1 MGDRERERAVAEVTF
16 DYRNLVD
23 VDGGIEERELD
34 EVRPRLREAVDQLLE
49 SSPGFMRLP
58 GTGEYAEASARVAGE
73 IRGSA
78 ATDYIHVGIGG
89 SALGPMAL
97 HRALGHP
104 YYNALPAEG
113 RRGPRV
119 HFAENADPAT
129 LSAILDLS
137 DPSGTWVNV
146 VTKSGS
152 TAETMAGFLVIRDWL
167 VDALGDFGYQERTI
181 ATTDP
186 DKGFLKEIADRDDLR
201 VLPIP
206 QDVGGRFS
214 VLTPVGLLPAA
225 VTGLD
230 VNALLAGAARC
241 VDEVNEQR
249 AEHPAAVGAAM
260 HYLMDTARG
269 RNVRVMMTYADSME
283 RLAAWFVQL
292 WAESLGKDGK
302 GSTPHGAVGTTD
314 QHSQVQLYME
324 GPQDKVVEIVE
335 VENHLRDLEIPAA
348 YEDLEGVGY
357 LGGHTMAELLN
368 VECDATRRALTEAGR
383 PNATIKL
390 GEVDEENL
398 GYLFQALEVQ
408 TAVAGTLYAVNAF
421 DQPGVEAGKQIT
433 YKRMGR
439 PGY

>member
-1 MGDRERERAVAEVTF
+1 MAEVTF
-16 DYRNLVD
+16 DYQNLVE
-23 VDGGIEERELD
+23 VEGGLQSGELD
-34 EVRPRLREAVDQLLE
+34 EIQPRLRRAADELLGDP
-49 SSPGFMRLP
+49 PGFMRLP
-58 GTGEYAEASARVAGE
+58 KTGEYAEASVRVAEE
-73 IRGSA
+73 IRTSG
-78 ATDYIHVGIGG
+78 ATDFIHIGIGG

-97 HRALGHP
+97 HKALSHP
-104 YYNALPAEG
+104 YYNALPGEV
-113 RRGPRV
+113 RRGPRL
-119 HFAENADPAT
+119 HFAENTDPAT
-129 LSAILDLS
+129 LSAILDLA
-137 DPSGTWVNV
+137 DPDGSWVNV

-152 TAETMAGFLVIRDWL
+152 TAETMANFLVIRGIL
-167 VDALGDFGYQERTI
+167 VDSLGDFGFQGRTI

-186 DKGFLKEIADRDDLR
+186 EKGFLKEIADREDFK

-206 QDVGGRFS
+206 ADVGGRFS

-225 VTGLD
+225 VAGLD
-230 VNALLAGAARC
+230 VDALLAGAAQC
-241 VDEVNEQR
+241 VDEVNEQG

-269 RNVRVMMTYADSME
+269 RNVRVMMTYADALE

-324 GPQDKVVEIVE
+324 GPQDKVIEIVE
-335 VENHLRDLEIPAA
+335 VEEHPRDLGIPEA

-368 VECDATRRALTEAGR
+368 VECDATRRALTEAGH
-383 PNATIKL
+383 PNSTIRLGATN
-390 GEVDEENL
+390 EENL

-408 TAVAGTLYAVNAF
+408 TAIAGSLYGVNAF

>member
-1 MGDRERERAVAEVTF
+1 MAEVTF
-16 DYRNLVD
+16 DYGNLVE
-23 VDGGIEERELD
+23 VEGGLRSEELD
-34 EVRPRLREAVDQLLE
+34 EARPRLREAVNGFLE
-49 SSPGFMRLP
+49 DPPGFMRLP
-58 GTGEYAEASARVAGE
+58 KSSEYAEASARLAEE
-73 IRGSA
+73 IRNSG
-78 ATDYIHVGIGG
+78 ATDFVHVGIGG

-97 HRALGHP
+97 QRALNHP

-113 RRGPRV
+113 RRGPRI
-119 HFAENADPAT
+119 HFAENTDPNT
-129 LSAILDLS
+129 LSAILDVA
-137 DPSGTWVNV
+137 DPTGTWVNV

-152 TAETMAGFLVIRDWL
+152 TAETMANFLVIRGWL
-167 VDALGDFGYQERTI
+167 VDALGDFGYQGRTV

-186 DKGFLKEIADRDDLR
+186 EEGFLKEIADRDDLT

-206 QDVGGRFS
+206 KDVGGRFS

-230 VNALLAGAARC
+230 VGALLAGAAQC

-249 AEHPAAVGAAM
+249 EEHPAVVGAAM

-269 RNVRVMMTYADSME
+269 RNVRVMMPYADALE

-314 QHSQVQLYME
+314 QHSQVQLFME
-324 GPQDKVVEIVE
+324 GPQDKVIEIVE
-335 VENHLRDLEIPAA
+335 VENHPRDLPMPEA
-348 YEDLEGVGY
+348 YEGLEGVGY

-368 VECDATRRALTEAGR
+368 VECDATRKALTEAGR
-383 PNATIKL
+383 PNSTIRL
-390 GEVDEENL
+390 GTVSEVNL

-408 TAVAGTLYAVNAF
+408 TAIAGSLYGVNAF

-433 YKRMGR
+433 YSRMGR

>member
-1 MGDRERERAVAEVTF
+1 VAEVTF
-16 DYRNLVD
+16 DYQNLVE
-23 VDGGIEERELD
+23 VEGGIEDRELD
-34 EVRPRLREAVDQLLE
+34 EVRPRLREAVDELLE
-49 SSPGFMRLP
+49 SPPGFMRLP
-58 GTGEYAEASARVAGE
+58 KTGEYAEASARLAEE
-73 IRGSA
+73 IRGSG
-78 ATDYIHVGIGG
+78 ATDFIHVGIGG

-97 HRALGHP
+97 HKALNHP
-104 YYNALPAEG
+104 YHNALPGGA
-113 RRGPRV
+113 RRGPRI
-119 HFAENADPAT
+119 HFAENTDPAT
-129 LSAILDLS
+129 LSAIFDLA
-137 DPSGTWVNV
+137 DPSSAWVNV

-152 TAETMAGFLVIRDWL
+152 TAETMAGFLVIRGWL
-167 VDALGDFGYQERTI
+167 VDSLGSFGYQGRAV

-186 DKGFLKEIADRDDLR
+186 EEGFLKEIADREDLR

-225 VTGLD
+225 VTGMD
-230 VNALLAGAARC
+230 TGALLAGAAQC
-241 VDEVNEQR
+241 VDEVNEQG
-249 AEHPAAVGAAM
+249 AEHPAVVGAAM

-269 RNVRVMMTYADSME
+269 RNVRVMMTYADALE

-324 GPQDKVVEIVE
+324 GPQDKVIEIVE
-335 VENHLRDLEIPAA
+335 VGEHPRDLPIPEA

-357 LGGHTMAELLN
+357 LGGHTMAELLI
-368 VECDATRRALTEAGR
+368 VECDATRKALTEAGR
-383 PNATIKL
+383 PNSTIRL
-390 GEVDEENL
+390 GAISEENL

-408 TAVAGTLYAVNAF
+408 TAIAGSLYGVNAF
-421 DQPGVEAGKQIT
+421 NQPGVEAGKQIT

>member
-1 MGDRERERAVAEVTF
+1 MAGVTF
-16 DYRNLVD
+16 DYGNLVE
-23 VDGGIEERELD
+23 VEGGLRGDELD
-34 EVRPRLREAVDQLLE
+34 EARPRLREAVEELLG
-49 SSPGFMRLP
+49 SPPGFMRLP
-58 GTGEYAEASARVAGE
+58 KTGEYAEASMRLAEE
-73 IRGSA
+73 IRGSG
-78 ATDYIHVGIGG
+78 ATDFIHVGIGG

-97 HRALGHP
+97 HKALNHP
-104 YYNALPAEG
+104 YYNQLPD
-113 RRGPRV
+113 RRGPRI
-119 HFAENADPAT
+119 HFAENTDPAA
-129 LSAILDLS
+129 LSAILDVA
-137 DPSGTWVNV
+137 DPEGTWVNV

-152 TAETMAGFLVIRDWL
+152 TAETMANFLVIRGFL
-167 VDALGDFGYQERTI
+167 VDSLGDFGFQERTI

-186 DKGFLKEIADRDDLR
+186 EEGFLKQIAEREDFRL
-201 VLPIP
+201 LPIP
-206 QDVGGRFS
+206 PDVGGRFS

-230 VNALLAGAARC
+230 VEALLAGASQC
-241 VDEVNEQR
+241 VDEVGEQG
-249 AEHPAAVGAAM
+249 AEHPAAIGAAM

-269 RNVRVMMTYADSME
+269 RNVRVMMPYADALE

-314 QHSQVQLYME
+314 QHSQVQLYMQ
-324 GPQDKVVEIVE
+324 GPQDKLIEITE
-335 VENHLRDLEIPAA
+335 VENHPRDLQIPKA
-348 YEDLEGVGY
+348 YKDLEGVGY

-383 PNATIKL
+383 PNCTIRL
-390 GEVDEENL
+390 GELNEENL
-398 GYLFQALEVQ
+398 GYLLQALELQ
-408 TAVAGTLYAVNAF
+408 TAIAGALYSVNAF

>member
-1 MGDRERERAVAEVTF
+1 MAEVTF
-16 DYRNLVD
+16 DYQNLVG
-23 VDGGIEERELD
+23 VEGGLQSGELD
-34 EVRPRLREAVDQLLE
+34 EIQPRLRGAADELLGDP
-49 SSPGFMRLP
+49 PGFMRLP
-58 GTGEYAEASARVAGE
+58 KTGEYAEASVRVAEE
-73 IRGSA
+73 IRTSG
-78 ATDYIHVGIGG
+78 ATDFIHVGIGG

-97 HRALGHP
+97 HKALGHP
-104 YYNALPAEG
+104 YYNALPGEA

-119 HFAENADPAT
+119 HFAENTDPAT
-129 LSAILDLS
+129 LSAILDLA
-137 DPSGTWVNV
+137 DPDGSWVNV

-152 TAETMAGFLVIRDWL
+152 TAETMANFLVIRGVL
-167 VDALGDFGYQERTI
+167 VDSLGDFGFQGRTI

-186 DKGFLKEIADRDDLR
+186 EGGFLKEIADREDFK
-201 VLPIP
+201 VLPVP
-206 QDVGGRFS
+206 ADVGGRFS

-225 VTGLD
+225 VAGLD
-230 VNALLAGAARC
+230 VDALLAGAAQC
-241 VDEVNEQR
+241 VDEVNEQG

-269 RNVRVMMTYADSME
+269 RNVRVMMTYADALE

-324 GPQDKVVEIVE
+324 GPQDKVIEIVE
-335 VENHLRDLEIPAA
+335 VENHSGDLRIPEA

-368 VECDATRRALTEAGR
+368 VECDATRRALTEAGH
-383 PNATIKL
+383 PNSTIRL
-390 GEVDEENL
+390 GVTNEENL

-408 TAVAGTLYAVNAF
+408 TAIAGSLYGVNAF

>member
-1 MGDRERERAVAEVTF
+1 MAEVTF
-16 DYRNLVD
+16 DYRNLLEVE
-23 VDGGIEERELD
+23 GGLKDRELD
-34 EVRPRLREAVDQLLE
+34 EIRPRLREAVDELLG

-58 GTGEYAEASARVAGE
+58 KTGKYAEVSVRVAEE
-73 IRGSA
+73 IQGSG
-78 ATDYIHVGIGG
+78 ATDFIHVGIGG

-97 HRALGHP
+97 HKALNHP
-104 YYNALPAEG
+104 YYNQLPD
-113 RRGPRV
+113 RRGPRI
-119 HFAENADPAT
+119 HFAENTDPNT
-129 LSAILDLS
+129 LSAILDIV
-137 DPSGTWVNV
+137 DPESTWVNV

-152 TAETMAGFLVIRDWL
+152 TAETMANFLVIRGFLIDS
-167 VDALGDFGYQERTI
+167 VGNFGYQEKSL

-186 DKGFLKEIADRDDLR
+186 EEGFLKEVADREDLK

-230 VNALLAGAARC
+230 VEALLSGAARC
-241 VDEVNEQR
+241 VDEVNEQG
-249 AEHPAAVGAAM
+249 AEHPAIIGAAM
-260 HYLMDTARG
+260 NYLMDTARG
-269 RNVRVMMTYADSME
+269 RNVRVMMTYTDALE

-324 GPQDKVVEIVE
+324 GPQDKVIEIVE
-335 VENHLRDLEIPAA
+335 VDNHPRDLTIPNA

-368 VECDATRRALTEAGR
+368 VECDATRRALAEAGR
-383 PNATIKL
+383 PNSTIKL
-390 GEVDEENL
+390 GAVSEENL
-398 GYLFQALEVQ
+398 GYVFQALEVQ
-408 TAVAGTLYAVNAF
+408 TAIAGSLYGVNAF
-421 DQPGVEAGKQIT
+421 NQPGVEAGKQIT
-433 YKRMGR
+433 YSRMGR

>member
-1 MGDRERERAVAEVTF
+1 MAEVTF
-16 DYRNLVD
+16 DYQNLVG
-23 VDGGIEERELD
+23 VEGGLQSGELD
-34 EVRPRLREAVDQLLE
+34 EIQPRLRGAADELLGDP
-49 SSPGFMRLP
+49 PGFMRLP
-58 GTGEYAEASARVAGE
+58 KTGEYAEASVRVAEE
-73 IRGSA
+73 IRTSG
-78 ATDYIHVGIGG
+78 ATDFIHVGIGG

-97 HRALGHP
+97 HKALGHP
-104 YYNALPAEG
+104 YYNALPGEA

-119 HFAENADPAT
+119 HFAENTDPAT
-129 LSAILDLS
+129 LSAILDLA
-137 DPSGTWVNV
+137 DPDGSWVNV

-152 TAETMAGFLVIRDWL
+152 TAETMANFLVIRGVL
-167 VDALGDFGYQERTI
+167 VDSLGDFGFQGRTI

-186 DKGFLKEIADRDDLR
+186 DGGFLKEIADREDFK
-201 VLPIP
+201 VLPVP
-206 QDVGGRFS
+206 ADVGGRFS

-225 VTGLD
+225 VAGLD
-230 VNALLAGAARC
+230 VDALLAGAAQC
-241 VDEVNEQR
+241 VDEVNEQG

-269 RNVRVMMTYADSME
+269 RNVRVMMTYADALE

-324 GPQDKVVEIVE
+324 GPQDKVIEIVE
-335 VENHLRDLEIPAA
+335 VEEHPRDLGIPEA

-368 VECDATRRALTEAGR
+368 VECDATRRALTEAGH
-383 PNATIKL
+383 PNSTIRLGATN
-390 GEVDEENL
+390 EENL

-408 TAVAGTLYAVNAF
+408 TAIAGSLYGVNAF